1 MVSRGRDDDKGKG
14 VMRRERSDEER
25 GVMKRREA
33 ERGRRITKEN
43 TEDGTDERESDEE
56 RK

>member
-1 MVSRGRDDDKGKG
+1 
-14 VMRRERSDEER
+14 
-25 GVMKRREA
+25 MKRREA